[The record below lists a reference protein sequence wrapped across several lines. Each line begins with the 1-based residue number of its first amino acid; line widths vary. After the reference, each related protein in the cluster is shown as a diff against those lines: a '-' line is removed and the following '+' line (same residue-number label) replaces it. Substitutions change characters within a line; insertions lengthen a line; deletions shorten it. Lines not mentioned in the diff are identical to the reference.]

1 MRVTERRKG
10 QLRKDGSLGKIVGF
24 QFVSAEV
31 IADRLIRD
39 DSDMS
44 LTIGL
49 SFRNPRTHDKR
60 MSINDAVDWLTNH
73 GKRYVF
79 EAVYNGEDNLLHVN
93 ALSEND
99 LY

>member
-1 MRVTERRKG
+1 MGLAVRRKG
-10 QLRKDGSLGKIVGF
+10 QLRDDGTLGKIVGY
-24 QFVSAEV
+24 QFVSAET

-39 DSDMS
+39 NSDMS

-60 MSINDAVDWLTNH
+60 MSINDAVDWLARY

-79 EAVYNGEDNLLHVN
+79 EAVYNGDDDLLHVT
-93 ALSEND
+93 ALSGND

>member
-1 MRVTERRKG
+1 MRVAERRKG

-24 QFVSAEV
+24 QFVSAET
-31 IADRLIRD
+31 IADRLIHD
-39 DSDMS
+39 ESDMS

-60 MSINDAVDWLTNH
+60 MSINDAVDWLARY
-73 GKRYVF
+73 GKCYVF
-79 EAVYNGEDNLLHVN
+79 EAVYNGEDDLLHVT
-93 ALSEND
+93 ALSGND